1 MTTPPTVEMMPL
13 VGRPHGSPPPIEMPT
28 YGTDS
33 TPVEMPA
40 FGRPEP
46 PAAQELDLS
55 LLSDTSFETLRAA
68 VQEEWTRRRVVTS
81 APDEIAAIT
90 ARADAAAVGRVV
102 WAPITEPAPDA

>member
-1 MTTPPTVEMMPL
+1 MTDPAVDAEPTTEAEP
-13 VGRPHGSPPPIEMPT
+13 EPT
-28 YGTDS
+28 
-33 TPVEMPA
+33 
-40 FGRPEP
+40 PEP